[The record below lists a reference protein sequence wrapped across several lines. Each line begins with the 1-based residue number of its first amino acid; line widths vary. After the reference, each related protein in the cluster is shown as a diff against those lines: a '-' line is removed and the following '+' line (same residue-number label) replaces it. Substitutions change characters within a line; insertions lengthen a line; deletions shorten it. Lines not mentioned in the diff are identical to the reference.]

1 MDDDLEEIINII
13 NEQMQLLIKYINQ
26 LTEDKNKLKQE
37 LEAVRIHINQFFD
50 KV

>member
-37 LEAVRIHINQFFD
+37 LEALRIHINKFFD

>member
-37 LEAVRIHINQFFD
+37 LEAVRIHINKFFD